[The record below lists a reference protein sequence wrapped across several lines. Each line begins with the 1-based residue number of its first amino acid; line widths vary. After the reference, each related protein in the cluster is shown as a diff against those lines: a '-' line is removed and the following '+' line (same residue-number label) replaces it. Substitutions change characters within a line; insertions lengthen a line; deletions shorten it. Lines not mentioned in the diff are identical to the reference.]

1 MEFKGQYLN
10 YSEYKELG
18 GSLDLMP
25 FNLFEFKARKKLDEY
40 TRGRLI
46 NLEQPDIEVKTCVYN
61 LIRTFEVD
69 ESYLNSN
76 TQERERYLESIIL
89 RDLNNYVVNG
99 QLAIYR
105 G

>member
-10 YSEYKELG
+10 FSEYNELG
-18 GSLDLMP
+18 GNLDQMP
-25 FNLFEFKARKKLDEY
+25 FNLFEFKARKKIDEY

-46 NLEQPDIEVKTCVYN
+46 NLEEQDIEVKTCIYN

-69 ESYLNSN
+69 ESYLNAN
-76 TQERERYLESIIL
+76 IEERERYVESIIL
-89 RDLNNYVVNG
+89 RDLSNYVVNG
-99 QLAIYR
+99 QLVIYR